1 MIKLDG
7 NEKAKEIRERI
18 QKEVED
24 LKNQYGKIP
33 GLAVIIVGEDSA
45 SKIYVR
51 TKEKISKQLNFT
63 SEVIRL
69 DKDVDEEILLKTIKK
84 LNEDENIDGIL
95 VQTPLPEKFDT
106 WKILDTVKPAKD
118 VDRFH
123 PLNLGLIVLKRTDI
137 FPCTPAGILKLLD
150 LYKISLSGLNV
161 VIVGRSFIV
170 GKPLAA
176 MFTNK
181 NATVTICH
189 TKTRDLKE
197 KLKRADM
204 IVAAVGVEGMVTAEM
219 VKKGAIL
226 IDVGINYLTKEE
238 DVLKYCSE
246 SQKRKYAK
254 KGYAITGDITQEAFE
269 KSSYYTPVPGGI
281 GKMTVAMLMENTL
294 TLFKKHRL
302 NL

>member
-1 MIKLDG
+1 MVKLDG
-7 NEKAKEIRERI
+7 IEKAKEIRERI

-24 LKNQYGKIP
+24 LKEQHGQIP
-33 GLAVIIVGEDSA
+33 GLVVIIVGEDSA

-69 DKDVDEEILLKTIKK
+69 DKDVDEDILIKTIKD
-84 LNEDENIDGIL
+84 LNENESIDGIL
-95 VQTPLPEKFDT
+95 VQTPLPDKFDT
-106 WKILDTVKPAKD
+106 WKILDIIKPAKD

-137 FPCTPAGILKLLD
+137 FPCTPAGILKLLE
-150 LYKISLSGLNV
+150 LYNISVSGLNV
-161 VIVGRSFIV
+161 IIIGRSFIV

-176 MFTNK
+176 MLTNRD
-181 NATVTICH
+181 ATVTICH
-189 TKTRDLKE
+189 TKTKDLKE

-204 IVAAVGVEGMVTAEM
+204 IIAAVGRVGMIKAEM
-219 VKKGAIL
+219 VREGVIL

-238 DVLKYCSE
+238 DVIKYCSE
-246 SQKRKYAK
+246 PQKRKFLK

-281 GKMTVAMLMENTL
+281 GRMTVAMLMENTL
-294 TLFKKHRL
+294 TLFKKYRL